1 MPFGSKDALDRLL
14 VQKYAQ
20 KQANKAPVQEEPKD
34 IDPDT
39 IMLAMNDYSLAG
51 KCMFAINKKIMAT
64 CYCINAANA
73 TYEKRIPSKYVEY
86 IILLSLI
93 VLI

>member
-1 MPFGSKDALDRLL
+1 MAFGSQDALDRLL

-20 KQANKAPVQEEPKD
+20 KQMNKAPVQEEPKD

-39 IMLAMNDYSLAG
+39 IMLAMNDFSLAS

-64 CYCINAANA
+64 CYCVNAANA
-73 TYEKRIPSKYVEY
+73 TYEKKIPSRYVEFL
-86 IILLSLI
+86 ILLSLF
-93 VLI
+93 VLL